1 MERDLVNDV
10 EKVYQLWKD
19 YGAALREGDINQWLS
34 LWTKDGIQMSPGEP
48 YRIGLDQ
55 LQFTLER
62 HLELFAYQKYIAF
75 PEEVSI
81 MGDRAYTHGIY
92 SALMK
97 SAALGNRVHICGK
110 FLTILEK
117 QLDGSWKIA
126 INCFN
131 ANAVEG

>member
-10 EKVYQLWKD
+10 EKVYQVWKD
-19 YGAALREGDINQWLS
+19 YGAALRTGDIKQWLS
-34 LWTKDGIQMSPGEP
+34 LWTEDGIRMPPGEP

-55 LQFTLER
+55 LQFSLER
-62 HLELFAYQKYIAF
+62 HLELFTYQKYTAY
-75 PEEVSI
+75 PEEVNI
-81 MGDRAYTHGIY
+81 MGDQAYSHGVY

-131 ANAVEG
+131 ANAVGG